1 MTTVGLPDTPT
12 YTTIELV
19 SCLVARSGPCL
30 RIRRLGFESLRARP
44 AQRRFPSLWRLAG
57 AVWQAAPVAEW
68 RPVDYCAAVA
78 PQSDMTEARAHE
90 EDNTRPCASSQAPA
104 LWTDQHGLVGG

>member
-1 MTTVGLPDTPT
+1 MTRVPLTGTRA
-12 YTTIELV
+12 YTTLELV
-19 SCLVARSGPCL
+19 SPLVAPSARAYGSEGW
-30 RIRRLGFESLRARP
+30 GFESLRARP

-68 RPVDYCAAVA
+68 RPVGYCAAVA